1 MRKPLLMWWSSV
13 DILFRELVGMAK
25 TLVEPLAELAKFLNF
40 LADVAKFLKNCL
52 VDLQKQ

>member
-1 MRKPLLMWWSSV
+1 M